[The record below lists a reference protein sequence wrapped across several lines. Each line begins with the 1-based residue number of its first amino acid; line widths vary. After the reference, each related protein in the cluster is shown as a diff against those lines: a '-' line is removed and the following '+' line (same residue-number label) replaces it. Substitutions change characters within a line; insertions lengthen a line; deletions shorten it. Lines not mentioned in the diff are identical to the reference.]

1 MRDKFKIANQ
11 MALGNFTNM
20 IAHFISVI
28 LKKEKPM
35 EKEHMSLMMDH
46 TTMVASLKIELRARE
61 NTVQKI

>member
-1 MRDKFKIANQ
+1 